1 MLETLHLKSAIHDV
15 RYAVADPVITV
26 FGSAPRLREVSLE
39 IDPEIFRPPVS
50 FTLPWAQL
58 TDLNITNIL
67 GWPEWCH
74 IFSACVALKTGKF
87 CVNFDQDED
96 NQPIIPQV
104 TAYHDLAQLK
114 ISFEGEG
121 EESLFDALQIP
132 ALTTFLLNGADG
144 DSLFLLTEG
153 SQLSSQITQGF
164 LSQLCLGS
172 LSVETSDL
180 LRILGGM
187 PALERLALD
196 LDLDLDYLDLCESL
210 TIG

>member
-1 MLETLHLKSAIHDV
+1 M
-15 RYAVADPVITV
+15 
-26 FGSAPRLREVSLE
+26 
-39 IDPEIFRPPVS
+39 
-50 FTLPWAQL
+50 
-58 TDLNITNIL
+58 
-67 GWPEWCH
+67 
-74 IFSACVALKTGKF
+74 
-87 CVNFDQDED
+87 
-96 NQPIIPQV
+96 
-104 TAYHDLAQLK
+104 
-114 ISFEGEG
+114 
-121 EESLFDALQIP
+121 FDALQIP

-196 LDLDLDYLDLCESL
+196 LDLDYLDLCESL